1 MVQHVWPFSS
11 VTATTSLW
19 NVTDTHVAYT
29 GMRLGKGIFSL
40 MLLNTASRV
49 ENVAANLKNETTPV
63 APIWMSVATS
73 GINYVGHNAYTRLI
87 KSPTGGIA

>member
-1 MVQHVWPFSS
+1 MIQHVWPFSYVDAAS
-11 VTATTSLW
+11 GLW

-40 MLLNTASRV
+40 ILMSTTRTEDVSAD
-49 ENVAANLKNETTPV
+49 LKNETTPTT
-63 APIWMSVATS
+63 PIWMSVAAS
-73 GINYVGHNAYTRLI
+73 GINYVGHNAYTRMI